1 MQFLQPAFLWGLLA
15 LAIPII
21 IHLFHFRKYK
31 KVLFTN
37 VRFLRELKD
46 ERNARRKLRNFL
58 VLLMRLLAVAALI
71 FAFAQPYIAN
81 KKKNLERKLVSVFVD
96 NSYSMN
102 ALSRDIPLID
112 KAKLK
117 AEQIIDAY
125 NETDRFQIL
134 THNYSGVSSRIL
146 TKEEALASIEAIAIT
161 PSVKDLDLVVNRM
174 VQSFKELK
182 GDKSFYLLSD
192 FQKNISQFPTTID
205 TSYTLQLIPFQSVQN
220 SNLSIDTAYLV
231 SPTPLL
237 NQVNQMIIE
246 ITNQGQ
252 EDQENVRINIQQNG
266 QNKPSGTLNI
276 LAGQTKVDTL
286 ELSFSKAGTQ
296 AISLSMDDYPI
307 QFDDVYHMSISIQD
321 NANVLSIFDQKQNR
335 YLKALFTGVEE
346 MTLSHANVNNINYNE
361 LDQYSLIILD
371 DLNTLSSGLISE
383 LKAYV
388 NKGGNLSIFP
398 SKNGNKEEYNQLLTS
413 LKVNSITQW
422 EDAQREVLKI
432 NTEEFVFNKVFATL
446 NKNINL
452 PTTNGN
458 FVFTNFAANGGEHL
472 LKYRDGSPFLSK
484 YKTGDGQV
492 FICASSLEREINPLV
507 ENAEIFVPMI
517 YKMSLSQAA
526 KTPDAYTLGKAN
538 NIKVKN
544 SGDDTEMLY
553 KISGNIDFIPQQV
566 NQGNFTQITTLDEIP
581 AAGFYDITKNGE
593 SIKQL
598 AFNYNRKESEVS
610 CYKPSEL
617 SEKFGD
623 QVAVL
628 DQADNDNL
636 AKIIKEREQGIFLWR
651 LFLILALVFLGIE
664 TLILRFWKT

>member
-1 MQFLQPAFLWGLLA
+1 MQFLHPAFLWGLLA

-81 KKKNLERKLVSVFVD
+81 KKKNVERKLVSVFVD

-102 ALSRDIPLID
+102 ALSRDIPLVD

-134 THNYSGVSSRIL
+134 SHNYSGVSSRIL
-146 TKEEALASIEAIAIT
+146 TKEEAIASIEEIEIT
-161 PSVKDLDLVVNRM
+161 PSVKDLEVVLNRM

-182 GDKSFYLLSD
+182 GDKSFYILSD
-192 FQKNISQFPTTID
+192 FQKNITDIPTTID
-205 TSYTLQLIPFQSVQN
+205 TSYNLQFIPFQSVQN

-237 NQVNQMIIE
+237 NQVNQMIIRV
-246 ITNQGQ
+246 TNQGQ
-252 EDQENVRINIQQNG
+252 EDQENIRININQNG

-286 ELSFSKAGTQ
+286 ELSFSKAGNQ
-296 AISLSMDDYPI
+296 EISLSIDDYPI
-307 QFDDVYHMSISIQD
+307 QFDDVYHMSVSIQD
-321 NANVLSIFDQKQNR
+321 NANVLSIYGQTQNR
-335 YLKALFTGVEE
+335 YLKALFTGVGE
-346 MTLSHANVNNINYNE
+346 MELSHANVGNINYNE

-371 DLNTLSSGLISE
+371 DLTSLSTGLISE
-383 LKAYV
+383 LTAYV
-388 NKGGNLSIFP
+388 RKGGNLTIFP
-398 SKNGNKEEYNQLLTS
+398 SKNSNKEQYNQLLAN
-413 LKVNSITQW
+413 LKVNSIVQW
-422 EDAQREVLKI
+422 EDQAREVLNI

-446 NKNINL
+446 NKNISL

-458 FVFTNFAANGGEHL
+458 FVFTNFASNGGEHL

-484 YKTGDGQV
+484 YTTGEGQV
-492 FICASSLEREINPLV
+492 FICASSLARNVNPLV

-526 KTPDAYTLGKAN
+526 KTPSAYTLGKN
-538 NIKVKN
+538 NSIKIKN
-544 SGDDTEMLY
+544 TGQETEVLY
-553 KISGNIDFIPQQV
+553 KITGATDFIPQQV
-566 NQGNFTQITTLDEIP
+566 NQGNFTQITTIDDITD
-581 AAGFYDITKNGE
+581 AGFYDVTKEGE
-593 SIKQL
+593 SVKKL
-598 AFNYNRKESEVS
+598 AFNYNRKESDVN

-617 SEKFGD
+617 SEKFGT
-623 QVAVL
+623 QVSVL
-628 DQADNDNL
+628 DQADNTNL

-651 LFLILALVFLGIE
+651 LFLILALVFLAIE
-664 TLILRFWKT
+664 SLILRFWKT